1 MLCAEMKGLI
11 WICHVVFKLT
21 RVGARVISEMLD
33 RYALQCL
40 VLSWLVVSFVQVEA
54 QVNTTTAALNSTE
67 TAKTSSEEGLST
79 TWIVVIVVVVVV
91 VVGAAVG
98 VGVWWWWRQQ
108 QGYAQVQQ
116 TGTGTA
122 VQPGETPVIKV
133 RLER

>member
-1 MLCAEMKGLI
+1 VQEIDGLI
-11 WICHVVFKLT
+11 WICKAIFKSK
-21 RVGARVISEMLD
+21 RGSANQSSEMLD
-33 RYALQCL
+33 RYALLGL
-40 VLSWLVVSFVQVEA
+40 VLSWLAVSIVHVDA
-54 QVNTTTAALNSTE
+54 QATTTAAVLNVTN
-67 TAKTSSEEGLST
+67 TTGTSSEEGLST
-79 TWIVVIVVVVVV
+79 TWIIVIVVVVVV